1 MKSATVVVVALAA
14 SVASIVPTVAQGDE
28 MITWL
33 ADYDQALA
41 EARRTGKPIF
51 LEYRCSP

>member
-1 MKSATVVVVALAA
+1 MRSYFARLLLFSALTAFPAGLAA
-14 SVASIVPTVAQGDE
+14 QELHWFDS
-28 MITWL
+28 
-33 ADYDQALA
+33 YDAALE

>member
-1 MKSATVVVVALAA
+1 MRLFPVSLLLLSALTAFPAGLAA
-14 SVASIVPTVAQGDE
+14 QELHWFDS
-28 MITWL
+28 
-33 ADYDQALA
+33 YDAALE